1 MLKFVRAA
9 RCLRGVELT
18 QRTCQD
24 GDDRERLGAEKRR
37 GHDAFFHAELP
48 PVSRFAID
56 GILGPDAVQGDEAH
70 MRQID
75 AIRAAVGAMH
85 EEQVLCLQVFDPVAG
100 GLGPLRLDEVLMEV
114 ETAGARDQQGARDRR
129 PQCGGAQARH
139 GRMFQAAAC
148 AAGGV
153 LPSSPAQG
161 SCFEINSANRRMVRT
176 VVGLLKD
183 VGCTST
189 PHKVPK

>member
-1 MLKFVRAA
+1 M
-9 RCLRGVELT
+9 
-18 QRTCQD
+18 QRNKAQ
-24 GDDRERLGAEKRR
+24 
-37 GHDAFFHAELP
+37 
-48 PVSRFAID
+48 
-56 GILGPDAVQGDEAH
+56 

-75 AIRAAVGAMH
+75 AVRAAVGAMH
-85 EEQVLCLQVFDPVAG
+85 EQQLPSLQVFDPVAG

-114 ETAGARDQQGARDRR
+114 ETAGAREQQGARCRG
-129 PQCGGAQARH
+129 PQRSVAQARH
-139 GRMFQAAAC
+139 GGVFQAAAC
-148 AAGGV
+148 ATGGV
-153 LPSSPAQG
+153 LQSSLAQG